1 MKNIS
6 VSILVAASLALV
18 SCGTSTYSANGGG
31 GYMNSIYYASS
42 DAVPGASEEVGT
54 TSYTTVSTSAQDAS
68 KLKSRTVAVLNTNNN
83 VFTQSAYTDTIFVG
97 DENIVNVEYNPQT
110 TYVIADDDE
119 SYEARLRKFDSP
131 TYTVNVVVD
140 PWDLAWYNPFAWNWN
155 YHYYRYRYGYHSA
168 IWWNDWWNWRWGWND
183 PWYYGWSWYDRYWY
197 SWNWSWHDPWY
208 YGGWHRPY
216 YSHWGG
222 GRDRHHH
229 NRPGVYYTRRG
240 GVGSRGSNMG
250 RATGIAHRS
259 GNDHR
264 AVGSSYRR
272 TPTIGNVRGG
282 SNRPAISRSNPSGR
296 GNVTPNR
303 NANGRRNVAP
313 GRNAAVSRHSSSG
326 RDASMSR
333 SNGGVRYGTPSR
345 GNAVSTRSGGSHN
358 GSYRNGNSSSYRNT
372 GTSSRHPAV
381 SSRSGG
387 NSGSVYRQSST
398 PARKATSSSRP
409 GNTVRYSSGSSGR
422 GNYSRSSGSS
432 SSSRSSGSYSSGGS
446 SRSSGSYSSGGGSR
460 SSGSSHSSGGG
471 RSGGS
476 STRR

>member
-83 VFTQSAYTDTIFVG
+83 VFTQQSAYTDTIFVG

-208 YGGWHRPY
+208 YSGWHRPY
-216 YSHWGG
+216 YSYWGG
-222 GRDRHHH
+222 DRYRHHH

-240 GVGSRGSNMG
+240 GIGSRGSNMG
-250 RATGIAHRS
+250 RATGVAHRS

-272 TPTIGNVRGG
+272 TPTIGNARGG
-282 SNRPAISRSNPSGR
+282 VSNRPAMSRSNPSRR
-296 GNVTPNR
+296 GNVTPAH

-313 GRNAAVSRHSSSG
+313 NRS
-326 RDASMSR
+326 ASMSR

-345 GNAVSTRSGGSHN
+345 GNAVSTRSSSASHN
-358 GSYRNGNSSSYRNT
+358 GSSRNT
-372 GTSSRHPAV
+372 GTSSRHPATSGRAI

-387 NSGSVYRQSST
+387 NSGSVYRQGSS
-398 PARKATSSSRP
+398 PARRATSSSRP
-409 GNTVRYSSGSSGR
+409 GNTVRYSNSSSSSSSG
-422 GNYSRSSGSS
+422 RSSGSYS
-432 SSSRSSGSYSSGGS
+432 SGSSRSSGSYSSGGS

-471 RSGGS
+471 SRSGGS